1 MHATNVSEKDQR
13 FTPMKRS
20 LQALHFFRQPRLDVL
35 VGKRILHVG
44 VGVTL
49 IEQEGQKEGGE
60 KNRAR
65 GLDLE
70 SSLHGTCE
78 VVQNVTTKPLLRCQ
92 RQTIL
97 NSCYNVGSEFDKNV
111 TTILVCSQTQ
121 PLTISIPFCRHHRKS
136 KHWQDMKRVLHASLG
151 KETTP
156 GRQIGR

>member
-13 FTPMKRS
+13 FTSMERS

-35 VGKRILHVG
+35 VGKRILHVC

-49 IEQEGQKEGGE
+49 IEQEGQKDGGE

-78 VVQNVTTKPLLRCQ
+78 VVENVITKPY
-92 RQTIL
+92 IL
-97 NSCYNVGSEFDKNV
+97 NTYNVGSEFDKNV
-111 TTILVCSQTQ
+111 TTISVFSQTQ
-121 PLTISIPFCRHHRKS
+121 LPMISIPFRRHHRKS
-136 KHWQDMKRVLHASLG
+136 KHRQDMKRVLHALVG
-151 KETTP
+151 RGTTP

>member
-13 FTPMKRS
+13 FTSMKRS

-35 VGKRILHVG
+35 VGKRILHVC

-78 VVQNVTTKPLLRCQ
+78 VVQNVITKPLPRCQ

-97 NSCYNVGSEFDKNV
+97 HSYNVGSEFDKNV
-111 TTILVCSQTQ
+111 ATISVFSQTQ
-121 PLTISIPFCRHHRKS
+121 PPTISIPFRRHHRKS
-136 KHWQDMKRVLHASLG
+136 KHRQDMKRVLHALVG
-151 KETTP
+151 KGTTP
-156 GRQIGR
+156 RRQIGK